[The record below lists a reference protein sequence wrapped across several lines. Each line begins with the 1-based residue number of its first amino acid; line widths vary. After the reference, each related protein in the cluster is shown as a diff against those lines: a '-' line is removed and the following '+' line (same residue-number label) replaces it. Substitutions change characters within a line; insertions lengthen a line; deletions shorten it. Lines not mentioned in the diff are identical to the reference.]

1 MKLRRMFFLL
11 VLLLGQIGSVSTDA
25 WMIWNHLRDFHGVE
39 HVCRHECDVC
49 LAHHSSSVRCNCLSD
64 HNEADRQ
71 LYVCSNGDASHR
83 QHHAPVA
90 VLPPFRSQLS
100 SFGGSTALLPLS
112 FSRRKTLFSFKE
124 TVNFTAFSPYIL
136 TEPPETA
143 AKKKLM
149 LRRGGGIRFPA
160 P

>member
-49 LAHHSSSVRCNCLSD
+49 LAHHSASVRCNCLRD

-83 QHHAPVA
+83 QHHGRNFSPKTIRLGGDFIRR
-90 VLPPFRSQLS
+90 LPC
-100 SFGGSTALLPLS
+100 
-112 FSRRKTLFSFKE
+112 LFS
-124 TVNFTAFSPYIL
+124 P
-136 TEPPETA
+136 A
-143 AKKKLM
+143 A
-149 LRRGGGIRFPA
+149 GISV
-160 P
+160 

>member
-39 HVCRHECDVC
+39 
-49 LAHHSSSVRCNCLSD
+49 
-64 HNEADRQ
+64 

-90 VLPPFRSQLS
+90 VLPPFRSQS
-100 SFGGSTALLPLS
+100 VPDAASLPAHPAYRT
-112 FSRRKTLFSFKE
+112 RRKIPLDVAPF
-124 TVNFTAFSPYIL
+124 IL
-136 TEPPETA
+136 HKGLRAPPVMA
-143 AKKKLM
+143 
-149 LRRGGGIRFPA
+149 
-160 P
+160 

>member
-49 LAHHSSSVRCNCLSD
+49 LAHHSASVRCNCLRD

-83 QHHAPVA
+83 QHHAPVPVA
-90 VLPPFRSQLS
+90 ER
-100 SFGGSTALLPLS
+100 T
-112 FSRRKTLFSFKE
+112 
-124 TVNFTAFSPYIL
+124 
-136 TEPPETA
+136 
-143 AKKKLM
+143 
-149 LRRGGGIRFPA
+149 
-160 P
+160 

>member
-49 LAHHSSSVRCNCLSD
+49 LAHHSASVRCNCLRD

-71 LYVCSNGDASHR
+71 LYVCSNGDASPTPGAR
-83 QHHAPVA
+83 IRSAAVPVA
-90 VLPPFRSQLS
+90 ER
-100 SFGGSTALLPLS
+100 T
-112 FSRRKTLFSFKE
+112 
-124 TVNFTAFSPYIL
+124 
-136 TEPPETA
+136 
-143 AKKKLM
+143 
-149 LRRGGGIRFPA
+149 RRGFAAGASGLSHTAENSARRGPVHPAQRIAGTSCYGIKPLAADPVRTVGSMFYV
-160 P
+160 

>member
-1 MKLRRMFFLL
+1 MYCTQSWSFPGFFDC
-11 VLLLGQIGSVSTDA
+11 VFSVTTA
-25 WMIWNHLRDFHGVE
+25 AGAIRPLWLAGLMIILFP
-39 HVCRHECDVC
+39 
-49 LAHHSSSVRCNCLSD
+49 LA
-64 HNEADRQ
+64 
-71 LYVCSNGDASHR
+71 Y
-83 QHHAPVA
+83 
-90 VLPPFRSQLS
+90 
-100 SFGGSTALLPLS
+100 
-112 FSRRKTLFSFKE
+112 SRRKTLFSFKE

>member
-11 VLLLGQIGSVSTDA
+11 VLLLGQIGSVSTDV

-49 LAHHSSSVRCNCLSD
+49 LAHHSASVRCNCLRD

-90 VLPPFRSQLS
+90 VPVAER
-100 SFGGSTALLPLS
+100 T
-112 FSRRKTLFSFKE
+112 
-124 TVNFTAFSPYIL
+124 
-136 TEPPETA
+136 
-143 AKKKLM
+143 
-149 LRRGGGIRFPA
+149 RRGFAAGASGLSHTAENSARRGPVHPAQRIAGTSCYGIKPLAADPVRTVGSMFYV
-160 P
+160 

>member
-49 LAHHSSSVRCNCLSD
+49 LAHHSASVRCNCLRD

-83 QHHAPVA
+83 QHPCPFCRRSGRRAYPTRLRCRRIRPIAHGGK
-90 VLPPFRSQLS
+90 FRSTWPRS
-100 SFGGSTALLPLS
+100 SCTKDCGHLLL
-112 FSRRKTLFSFKE
+112 
-124 TVNFTAFSPYIL
+124 
-136 TEPPETA
+136 
-143 AKKKLM
+143 
-149 LRRGGGIRFPA
+149 
-160 P
+160 

>member
-49 LAHHSSSVRCNCLSD
+49 LAHHSASVRCNCLRD

-90 VLPPFRSQLS
+90 VLPPFRSQS
-100 SFGGSTALLPLS
+100 VPDAASLP
-112 FSRRKTLFSFKE
+112 
-124 TVNFTAFSPYIL
+124 AH
-136 TEPPETA
+136 
-143 AKKKLM
+143 
-149 LRRGGGIRFPA
+149 PA
-160 P
+160 

>member
-11 VLLLGQIGSVSTDA
+11 VLLLGQIGLVSTDA

-49 LAHHSSSVRCNCLSD
+49 LAHHSASVRCNCLRD

-90 VLPPFRSQLS
+90 VLPPFRSQS
-100 SFGGSTALLPLS
+100 VPDAASLPAHPAYRT
-112 FSRRKTLFSFKE
+112 RRKIPLDVAPF
-124 TVNFTAFSPYIL
+124 IL
-136 TEPPETA
+136 HKGLRAPPVMA
-143 AKKKLM
+143 
-149 LRRGGGIRFPA
+149 
-160 P
+160 

>member
-49 LAHHSSSVRCNCLSD
+49 LA
-64 HNEADRQ
+64 
-71 LYVCSNGDASHR
+71 NGDASHR

-90 VLPPFRSQLS
+90 VLPPFRSQS
-100 SFGGSTALLPLS
+100 VPDAASLPAHPAYRT
-112 FSRRKTLFSFKE
+112 RRKIPLDVAPF
-124 TVNFTAFSPYIL
+124 IL
-136 TEPPETA
+136 HKGLRAPPVMA
-143 AKKKLM
+143 
-149 LRRGGGIRFPA
+149 
-160 P
+160 